1 MVAALYYLADSK
13 KVITLYE
20 VKSGKF
26 FCYREIDNFENYLAC
41 FVFILI
47 FFPCIYL
54 IKQHNYFANRK
65 SY

>member
-1 MVAALYYLADSK
+1 MVAALYYLVDSK

-26 FCYREIDNFENYLAC
+26 FCYREIENFENYLAFC
-41 FVFILI
+41 FYFD

-54 IKQHNYFANRK
+54 TKQHNYFANRK